1 MSAGLAVAAVPQ
13 LTGRPLMT
21 FLLQV
26 AVLLLLA
33 HLLARVATA
42 CRMPAVVGELLA
54 GVLVGPSV
62 LGALAPRA
70 VDWLLPTVPER
81 AHLFDGLA
89 QLGAV
94 LLVGIT
100 GAQLDHRVL
109 RLRRGTALRVSL
121 LGLLVPLGFGVG
133 FGFLLPAG
141 LRAPAADRTTA
152 ALFLGVAMG
161 VSALPVIAKTLSD
174 LGMLHRDVGQLI
186 LTAATVDDAAGW
198 VLLSVVSALAVGSSD
213 VSRLARSLV
222 YLLAMVLVALTVGRP
237 VVRRLMRLASVG
249 DDLGRPIAPA
259 VVLLLLGAGTA
270 QWLGLEPVFGAF
282 LMGVLIGLPGVVEP
296 ARLAPLRTL
305 TMSVLAPIFLVDA
318 GLRVDLTTLL
328 HPTAAVTAL
337 VITVLAV
344 LGKVSGAYLGARLSR
359 LGHIEALAVGAGLN
373 ARGVI
378 GFVVASAGLRLGV
391 LTTTTYTVI
400 VLVAVLTSMMAP
412 PMLRWTVAKLQPT
425 EAERHRQILLAE
437 WSPRLSRTP
446 AAD

>member
-1 MSAGLAVAAVPQ
+1 MSIAQQLATVPQ

-33 HLLARVATA
+33 HLLARLAA
-42 CRMPAVVGELLA
+42 GCRLPAVVGELFA

-62 LGALAPRA
+62 LGAMTPHT
-70 VDWLLPTVPER
+70 VDWLLPTAPER

-121 LGLLVPLGFGVG
+121 LSLLVPLGFGIG
-133 FGFLLPAG
+133 FGFAMPGRLL
-141 LRAPAADRTTA
+141 APHAERFTA
-152 ALFLGVAMG
+152 ALFLGVAMC
-161 VSALPVIAKTLSD
+161 VSALPVIGKILSD
-174 LGMLHRDVGQLI
+174 MRMLHRDVGQLI
-186 LTAATVDDAAGW
+186 LTSATVDDAAGW
-198 VLLSVVSALAVGSSD
+198 VLLSVVSALALGSSD
-213 VSRLARSLV
+213 PWRLTRSLLS
-222 YLLAMVLVALTVGRP
+222 LLAMVLIALTVGRP
-237 VVRRLMRLASVG
+237 VVHRLLRLLATG
-249 DDLGRPIAPA
+249 DDPGRAIAPV

-282 LMGVLIGLPGVVEP
+282 LVGVLVGRPGVVEP

-305 TMSVLAPIFLVDA
+305 TMSVLAPIFLTDV

-328 HPTAAVTAL
+328 HPTAALTAL
-337 VITVLAV
+337 AVTVLAV
-344 LGKVSGAYLGARLSR
+344 VGKLLGAYLGARLSR
-359 LGHIEALAVGAGLN
+359 LGHIEAVAIGAGLN

-400 VLVAVLTSMMAP
+400 VLVALVTSMMAP
-412 PMLRWTVAKLQPT
+412 PMLRWTVGRLRLT
-425 EAERHRQILLAE
+425 EAERYRQIELAA
-437 WSPRLSRTP
+437 WLPQLGRTT